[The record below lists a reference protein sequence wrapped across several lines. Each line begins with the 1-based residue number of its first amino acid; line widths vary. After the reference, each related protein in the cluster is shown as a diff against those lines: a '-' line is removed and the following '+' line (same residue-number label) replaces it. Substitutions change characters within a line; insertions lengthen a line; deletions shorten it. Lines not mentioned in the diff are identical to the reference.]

1 MAGPEGMRS
10 LGHMAAAYGLTGGLA
25 AAVDL
30 GVFWALAARLPALE
44 AATLSFLM
52 AAAVNYRL
60 SSQWV
65 FQRDWRQPAQALR
78 FLLFAL
84 AGLGVNAGVT
94 AWLAVPLGPLAAK
107 ACGIAMAFGVNFMMN
122 ARWVFRSK
130 TTVGWRPGPGLHPSK

>member
-1 MAGPEGMRS
+1 MRS
-10 LGHMAAAYGLTGGLA
+10 LGRKALAYGLTGGLA
-25 AAVDL
+25 AVVDL

-44 AATLSFLM
+44 AAALSFLV

-65 FQRDWRQPAQALR
+65 FQRDWRHPAQALR

-94 AWLAVPLGPLAAK
+94 AWLVVPLGPLAAK
-107 ACGIAMAFGVNFMMN
+107 ACGITTAFGVNFMMN
-122 ARWVFRSK
+122 ARWVFASQAPAS
-130 TTVGWRPGPGLHPSK
+130 GQPGAGLPSPE